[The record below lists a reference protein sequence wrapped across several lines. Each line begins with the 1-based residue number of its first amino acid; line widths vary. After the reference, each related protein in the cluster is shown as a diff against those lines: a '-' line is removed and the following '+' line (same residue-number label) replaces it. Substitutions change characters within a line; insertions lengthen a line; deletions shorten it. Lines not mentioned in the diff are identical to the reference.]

1 MGKFITKDFSIAIR
15 YNSRDTD
22 IRTIIASILPKNVC
36 YDESLIVESS
46 NLPYDIKCYMVAIL
60 NSFVVDFYIKKLS
73 SRHVTSYILNMLPMP
88 QYNDVERFNLIS
100 NTSRYLIN
108 KNLNISEHM
117 SLRNKLDAL
126 IAHLFNLSYEEFKYI
141 LEEFKI
147 SNNQRDDML
156 NHYTKYTYE
165 Y

>member
-1 MGKFITKDFSIAIR
+1 
-15 YNSRDTD
+15 
-22 IRTIIASILPKNVC
+22 
-36 YDESLIVESS
+36 
-46 NLPYDIKCYMVAIL
+46 
-60 NSFVVDFYIKKLS
+60 
-73 SRHVTSYILNMLPMP
+73 MP